1 MSSKR
6 NKIQNLVS
14 VPAND
19 YHLRDVDAVYQ
30 RVLKLEALIGRLEA
44 RIARLERKGLQHD
57 E

>member
-30 RVLKLEALIGRLEA
+30 RVLKLEALIGSLEA